1 MNEVKEKLRAALEPI
16 LEEQGE
22 HPVYGRLRVL
32 WDEVTE
38 LARLPVQ
45 IGVGAVRAM
54 GLERILEFVDE
65 RARIIADEM
74 ADPYRHGYEP
84 PIWREAD
91 WRLAELRLANPG
103 DPIIFAVLGGN
114 GSGKS
119 YYGARCFDLAMVE
132 NEDWLCWQ
140 HSLDEDSSREIPQRI
155 IYSYLPEEFRTEK
168 GKLKKTAQT
177 KLTYNKVNGFTDNAF
192 GLPNSSRALFKF
204 YGGGDVN
211 ALEGPRP
218 DFAWPDEMV
227 PLDWVEGSCRRLVT
241 KAGLTRKLIP
251 ALEKAVEVRRGI
263 IRKFTVAEGGAA
275 ALTVV
280 DGGCPEP
287 AQAGTLMPGMR
298 ARMQAELEEAWR
310 VHLRPLLPRL
320 MQGVC
325 LVTFTPKNG
334 YTQTVAALTGGA
346 RVVEEVEA
354 ELLPI
359 LKNGEVIGYEKVPR
373 VMINETGEFP
383 TVVMF
388 FHIYDNAFGGNWESQ
403 RKRLGKLSRE
413 EKLWQA
419 YGVATKMAGVA
430 LPRFN
435 ATAHVRPLAALPK
448 TGTWYHVVDP
458 CTDGRNWFMLWA
470 KVCPNPIGPP
480 LIWVAREWPQEGD
493 WIVAGNVGN
502 PGPWATLRSTSKAD
516 GRKKSTASKADGER
530 GPAQRLWGL
539 GFQEYA
545 SEIERV
551 ERELFALENP
561 GKEGR
566 IELLDRC
573 RIMDSRSG
581 NTENQSHSA
590 TETLLE
596 TMKIYELDF
605 VSAGR
610 DSGAESGST
619 KIKEG
624 VGMINDRL
632 FYDEEQAELLP
643 EGGYRFHGRAPSVY
657 VAETC
662 RNLIFA
668 MGTWTGQDG
677 GEGATKDPIDALRYL
692 VISKP
697 EHWEAED
704 WMPRGGLDR

>member
-1 MNEVKEKLRAALEPI
+1 MNDVKEKLRAALEPI
-16 LEEQGE
+16 LEEQVE

-32 WDEVTE
+32 WEEVSE
-38 LARLPVQ
+38 LATLPAQIGARPVQ
-45 IGVGAVRAM
+45 ALAP
-54 GLERILEFVDE
+54 EQILEFVDE
-65 RARIIADEM
+65 RARMIADEQH
-74 ADPYRHGYEP
+74 DPYRHGYEP

-251 ALEKAVEVRRGI
+251 ELARALDVRRKI
-263 IRKFTVAEGGAA
+263 IATVHPDHLQA
-275 ALTVV
+275 AL
-280 DGGCPEP
+280 DD
-287 AQAGTLMPGMR
+287 
-298 ARMQAELEEAWR
+298 AWR
-310 VHLRPLLPRL
+310 IHLRPLLPRL

-334 YTQTVAALTGGA
+334 YTQTVAALTNGA
-346 RVVEEVEA
+346 RVVEEMEA

-359 LKNGEVIGYEKVPR
+359 VKDGVVIGYEKVPR
-373 VMINETGEFP
+373 VMINDTGEFP

-388 FHIYDNAFGGNWESQ
+388 FHIYDNPHGGNWDSQ
-403 RKRLGKLSRE
+403 KKRVAKLSRE
-413 EKLWQA
+413 ERLWQA

-435 ATAHVRPLAALPK
+435 VTAHVRPLAALPK

-530 GPAQRLWGL
+530 GPAQGNWGL
-539 GFQEYA
+539 GFREYA
-545 SEIERV
+545 DEIERV
-551 ERELFALENP
+551 ERELSALESSMGVTPTWDWPNMTDKYGHGP
-561 GKEGR
+561 FGPSKTDAAGR
-566 IELLDRC
+566 IVLPPGC
-573 RIMDSRSG
+573 RIMDSRSAAVESQHHG
-581 NTENQSHSA
+581 AS
-590 TETLLE
+590 ETLIS
-596 TMKIYELDF
+596 TMDGYKLYF
-605 VSAGR
+605 MPAGR
-610 DSGAESGST
+610 DSGAEAGST

-632 FYDEEQAELLP
+632 FYDEDKARLEN
-643 EGGYRFHGRAPSVY
+643 GTYHFDGRAPSIY
-657 VAETC
+657 VAESC
-662 RNLIFA
+662 KNLIFA
-668 MGTWTGQDG
+668 MQTWTGQDG
-677 GEGATKDPIDALRYL
+677 GAGATKDPIDTLRYL
-692 VISKP
+692 VIAGP
-697 EHWEAED
+697 THFV
-704 WMPRGGLDR
+704 PRVAGSQVPFGY